1 MVEQPSPAPEGVPAG
16 GAPTEQGGAP
26 IEAPQAA
33 PDIQTILS
41 SLSASGAA
49 NARAVTRG

>member
-1 MVEQPSPAPEGVPAG
+1 MAEPE
-16 GAPTEQGGAP
+16 
-26 IEAPQAA
+26 AA

>member
-1 MVEQPSPAPEGVPAG
+1 M
-16 GAPTEQGGAP
+16 
-26 IEAPQAA
+26 EAPQPA